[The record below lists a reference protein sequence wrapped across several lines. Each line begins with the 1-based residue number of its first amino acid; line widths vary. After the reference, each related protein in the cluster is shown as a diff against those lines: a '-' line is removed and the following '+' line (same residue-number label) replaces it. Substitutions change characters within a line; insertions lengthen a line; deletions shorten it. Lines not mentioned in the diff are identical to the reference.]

1 MNISD
6 KTSNLR
12 SFLYAIL
19 SHVDLIAQRH
29 AELGPICHSIGG
41 SNLVS
46 KRCAELCSLRHSL
59 GSAYRFLLSVVL
71 ADIGTVYVA
80 DHCSD
85 SVVWMGDR
93 LRR

>member
-1 MNISD
+1 M
-6 KTSNLR
+6 
-12 SFLYAIL
+12 

-59 GSAYRFLLSVVL
+59 GSAYHFLFPVVL
-71 ADIGTVYVA
+71 AYIGTIYVA
-80 DHCSD
+80 HHRSY
-85 SVVWMGDR
+85 SVVWLGDR
-93 LRR
+93 LFR